1 MSDDAADEHRD
12 AAASPDSG
20 EAHSTPHLPP
30 PSLAPINVAVALAVT
45 FVGFLKEVRSGVG
58 PFMWV
63 IGLVWLVVS
72 LAVWARGS
80 RREYLDLPEDAHH

>member
-1 MSDDAADEHRD
+1 MSDDAASEHRD
-12 AAASPDSG
+12 TADRDTG

>member
-1 MSDDAADEHRD
+1 MSDDAASEHRD
-12 AAASPDSG
+12 TAERDAG

-30 PSLAPINVAVALAVT
+30 PSLAPINAAIALAVT

-63 IGLVWLVVS
+63 VGVVWLAVS
-72 LAVWARGS
+72 LAVWARGA
-80 RREYLDLPEDAHH
+80 RTEYLDLPEDAHH